1 MVQVTI
7 NIVTLH
13 HLYTYSANTIE
24 RQLQLMKISNETKIG
39 ALTAVAITI
48 LILGYS
54 YLRGNDVFSSSNRFY
69 AIYKSV
75 DGLAIAKP
83 VLVNGF
89 QIGRVAKMQ
98 LQPDGR
104 TIVEFKV
111 EQKYNVPSNTLA
123 KLVSTD
129 LLGGKAIVFVYGNS
143 NTYAE
148 DKDTLRADIQG
159 SLAES
164 LQPIQEKAERLI
176 GKLDSSLAAVNKIL
190 NPNFQKNV
198 DRSFMS
204 IANSLQTL
212 EGTTK
217 KIDALVGGQSEHI
230 NGIMTNA
237 EAVSAN
243 LKTSTTNLNGITSNF
258 EKVSNDVANANLKQ
272 TLDNANKAMA
282 DLQETISKINSSKGS
297 LGLLLNDDKMYNNLK
312 DASAN
317 LNNLFIDL
325 KAHPKRYVSFS
336 VFGGK
341 KD

>member
-1 MVQVTI
+1 
-7 NIVTLH
+7 
-13 HLYTYSANTIE
+13 
-24 RQLQLMKISNETKIG
+24 MKISNETKIG
-39 ALTAVAITI
+39 ALTAIGITV

-54 YLRGNDVFSSSNRFY
+54 FLKGNDVFSGTNKFY
-69 AIYKSV
+69 AIYRSV
-75 DGLAIAKP
+75 DGLSVSKP

-89 QIGRVAKMQ
+89 PIGNVSKMTLRQ
-98 LQPDGR
+98 DGH
-104 TIVEFKV
+104 TIVQFKV
-111 EQKYNVPSNTLA
+111 DRKYNVPSNSLA

-129 LLGGKAIVFVYGNS
+129 LLGGKAIVFEYGNS
-143 NTYAE
+143 NTFA
-148 DKDTLRADIQG
+148 DDNDTLRADIQG

-164 LQPIQEKAERLI
+164 LQPIQMKAENLI
-176 GKLDSSLAAVNKIL
+176 GKLDSSLASINKIL

-198 DRSFMS
+198 DRSFTS

-217 KIDALVGGQSEHI
+217 KIDALVAGQTEHI
-230 NGIMTNA
+230 NNILANA
-237 EAVSAN
+237 ETVSGNLKSTTAN
-243 LKTSTTNLNGITSNF
+243 LTGITNNF
-258 EKVSNDVANANLKQ
+258 QKVSGDIAASNIKQ

-282 DLQETISKINSSKGS
+282 DLQATISKISTNQGT

-312 DASAN
+312 DATAN
-317 LNNLFIDL
+317 LNALFIDL

>member
-1 MVQVTI
+1 
-7 NIVTLH
+7 
-13 HLYTYSANTIE
+13 
-24 RQLQLMKISNETKIG
+24 MKISNETKIG
-39 ALTAVAITI
+39 ALTAIAITV

-54 YLRGNDVFSSSNRFY
+54 FLRGNDIFSGSNRFY

-75 DGLAIAKP
+75 DGLSVSKP

-89 QIGRVAKMQ
+89 QIGRISKMKLLGTGQ
-98 LQPDGR
+98 

-111 EQKYNVPSNTLA
+111 EKQYNVPSNTLA

-129 LLGGKAIVFVYGNS
+129 LLGSKAIVFEYGNS

-148 DKDTLRADIQG
+148 DNDTLKADIQG
-159 SLAES
+159 SLAQS
-164 LQPIQEKAERLI
+164 LQPIQNKAENLI
-176 GKLDSSLAAVNKIL
+176 NKLDSSLASINKIL

-212 EGTTK
+212 EGTTQ
-217 KIDALVGGQSEHI
+217 KIDALIGSQTTHI
-230 NGIMTNA
+230 NGILSNA
-237 EAVSAN
+237 EAVSSN
-243 LKTSTTNLNGITSNF
+243 LKNSTAHLTGITTDF
-258 EKVSNDVANANLKQ
+258 ERVSNDVANANIKQ

-282 DLQETISKINSSKGS
+282 DLQDVINKINTNKGT
-297 LGLLLNDDKMYNNLK
+297 LGLLMNDDKMYNNLK

-317 LNNLFIDL
+317 LNELFIDL

>member
-1 MVQVTI
+1 MT
-7 NIVTLH
+7 
-13 HLYTYSANTIE
+13 
-24 RQLQLMKISNETKIG
+24 ISNETKIG
-39 ALTAVAITI
+39 ALTAIAITI

-54 YLRGNDVFSSSNRFY
+54 FLRGNDVFSGANKFY

-75 DGLAIAKP
+75 DGLSVSKP

-89 QIGRVAKMQ
+89 QIGRVSKMK
-98 LQPDGR
+98 LQPDGH
-104 TIVEFKV
+104 TIVEFKID
-111 EQKYNVPSNTLA
+111 QQYNVPSNTLA

-129 LLGGKAIVFVYGNS
+129 LLGGKAIVFEYGNS

-159 SLAES
+159 SLAQS
-164 LQPIQEKAERLI
+164 LQPIQDKAENLI
-176 GKLDSSLAAVNKIL
+176 SRIDSSLASINKIL

-198 DRSFMS
+198 DRSFLS

-217 KIDALVGGQSEHI
+217 KIDALIGNQTEHI
-230 NGIMTNA
+230 NGILANT
-237 EAVSAN
+237 ETVSAN
-243 LKTSTTNLNGITSNF
+243 LKNSSEHLTGITSNF
-258 EKVSNDVANANLKQ
+258 EKVSNDVANANIKQ

-282 DLQETISKINSSKGS
+282 DLQATISKINTNQGT
-297 LGLLLNDDKMYNNLK
+297 LGLLLNDTKMY
-312 DASAN
+312 DN
-317 LNNLFIDL
+317 LNNATKSLDNLLIDF

>member
-1 MVQVTI
+1 
-7 NIVTLH
+7 
-13 HLYTYSANTIE
+13 
-24 RQLQLMKISNETKIG
+24 MKISNETKIG
-39 ALTAVAITI
+39 ALTAIAITI

-54 YLRGNDVFSSSNRFY
+54 FLRGNDVFSGSNKYY
-69 AIYKSV
+69 AVYRSV
-75 DGLAIAKP
+75 EGLALAKP

-89 QIGRVAKMQ
+89 QIGRVSSMK
-98 LQPDGR
+98 LQPDGH
-104 TIVEFKV
+104 TIVEFKIDPDYV
-111 EQKYNVPSNTLA
+111 IPNNTLA
-123 KLVSTD
+123 KLSSTD
-129 LLGGKAIVFVYGNS
+129 LLGSKAIVFELGNS
-143 NTYAE
+143 KVAAE
-148 DKDTLRADIQG
+148 DKDTLKADIQG

-164 LQPIQEKAERLI
+164 LQPIQKKAEMLI
-176 GKLDSSLAAVNKIL
+176 SKMDSSLAAINKIL

-217 KIDALVGGQSEHI
+217 KIDNLVASQSGHI
-230 NGIMTNA
+230 NGILTNA
-237 EAVSAN
+237 EVVSGS
-243 LKTSTTNLNGITSNF
+243 LKTSTSHLNGMTANF
-258 EKVSNDVANANLKQ
+258 EKVSNDIASANIKQ

-282 DLQETISKINSSKGS
+282 DLQATIAKINNGQGS
-297 LGLLLNDDKMYNNLK
+297 LGLLMNDDKMYKNLT
-312 DASAN
+312 DASNN